1 MKRSILAES
10 DGADHE
16 QSEMAKRPRIAV
28 VGSANVD
35 LTTFSDR
42 FPKPGETI
50 FGEKFDLGFGGKGA
64 NQAVA
69 ARLCGSDVFM
79 VARVGDDLFGPAT
92 IANFEKL
99 GIDPTH
105 VRIVRGV
112 SSGVAPIF
120 VESSGQNRIIV
131 VKGANDSLKPA
142 DVDAA
147 AEMLKSADC
156 IVLQFEIPLQ
166 TVYYTIHFARKNG
179 IRCIL
184 NPAPAQPIDMQSIA
198 DLDYFVPNES
208 EAETIT
214 GLPVRNVDDAKRC
227 AEKLLAGGIRRVLIT
242 LGANGSLLA
251 GKDGMQHVP
260 AYFMKSV
267 DSTGAGDAFIGSFA
281 TFLGEGFAEREAVM
295 RANLYAGLSTTGV
308 GTQKSFY
315 DRARFEAEWAA
326 ITKA

>member
-1 MKRSILAES
+1 MP
-10 DGADHE
+10 
-16 QSEMAKRPRIAV
+16 KRPRIAV

-35 LTTFSDR
+35 LTTFSDH

-50 FGEKFDLGFGGKGA
+50 FGDKFDLGFGGKGA

-69 ARLCGSDVFM
+69 ARLCGADVFM

-92 IANFEKL
+92 IKNFEKL
-99 GIDPTH
+99 GIDATH
-105 VRIVRGV
+105 VRQVSGV

-131 VKGANDSLKPA
+131 VKGANDALKPA

-147 AEMLKSADC
+147 ADTLKSADC
-156 IVLQFEIPLQ
+156 IVLQFEIPLE
-166 TVYYTIHFARKNG
+166 TVYYTIQFARKNG
-179 IRCIL
+179 ILCIL
-184 NPAPAQPIDMQSIA
+184 NPAPAQPIDLKA
-198 DLDYFVPNES
+198 VAELDYFVPNES
-208 EAETIT
+208 EAETIS

-251 GKDGMQHVP
+251 GKEGMEHVP
-260 AYFMKSV
+260 AFSMKSV

-281 TFLGEGFAEREAVM
+281 TFLGEGLPELEAAR
-295 RANLYAGLSTTGV
+295 RANLYAGLSTLGV

-326 ITKA
+326 RQRT